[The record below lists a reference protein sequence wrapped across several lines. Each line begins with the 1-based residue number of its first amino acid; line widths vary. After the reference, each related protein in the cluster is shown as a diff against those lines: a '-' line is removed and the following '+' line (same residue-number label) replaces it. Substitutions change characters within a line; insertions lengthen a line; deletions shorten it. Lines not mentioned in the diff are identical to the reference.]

1 MQFPVH
7 LYRSPGNYER
17 RGKSYKL
24 ASVASQDELQAHIDA
39 GWHLSLDEA
48 FKAAGEAAIVRRKRA
63 DWRAQKKDAQR
74 RRAFKAEKAQARAAK
89 AAREAGLPPEPAAAE
104 PTAADPVPSDDAPPT
119 RTEMLQQAELLGIK
133 ADKRWSDATLLAKI
147 NAAMNPT

>member
-7 LYRSPGNYER
+7 VYRSPGNYEQ

-39 GWHLSLDEA
+39 GWHLSLADA
-48 FKAAGEAAIVRRKRA
+48 FQAAGEAAIVRLKRA

-74 RRAFKAEKAQARAAK
+74 RRAFKAEKTRARAEK
-89 AAREAGLPPEPAAAE
+89 AARDAGLPPVSAPAA
-104 PTAADPVPSDDAPPT
+104 PADPVPADDAPPT
-119 RTEMLQQAELLGIK
+119 RAEMLQQAEILGIK
-133 ADKRWSDATLLAKI
+133 PDKRWSDATLLAKI
-147 NAAMNPT
+147 SAAMNPI

>member
-48 FKAAGEAAIVRRKRA
+48 FKAAGEAAIVRLKRA

-89 AAREAGLPPEPAAAE
+89 AAREAGLPPE